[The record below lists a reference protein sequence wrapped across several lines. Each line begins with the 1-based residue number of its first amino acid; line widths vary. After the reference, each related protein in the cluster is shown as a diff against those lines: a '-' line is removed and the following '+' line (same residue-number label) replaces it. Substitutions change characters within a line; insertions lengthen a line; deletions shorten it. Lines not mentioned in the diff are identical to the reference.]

1 MNQQNQGSG
10 VPSNSPMKRK
20 RGRPRK
26 EENNIVHGVHKPENV
41 FSFNQPAGIATNS
54 DSGMLGKTVTGVIE
68 ASFKDGF
75 LVNVKATDS
84 DSFLRGVVFL
94 PGQVNPVTA
103 ETDVAPHV
111 QMINRKEFPI
121 PMPNPQTSEA
131 YGSLPS
137 LHTMEPI
144 PVPFSGE
151 HVLPTEV
158 HTASISVPPR
168 ISEAEHVNQL
178 SCLNSETDCD
188 KTVNQSDKLHE
199 LGVSTQVQES
209 NADAKPASE
218 TMNLLPTIENTDK
231 DLTNEHH
238 VFSSENQLNEFV
250 HNEPNSSNVELNL
263 ASVSAEPESMS
274 SEPQTIKSVENFVE
288 KQTLPETDEQEDENT
303 KLVSIETLSKVDD
316 TSSSN
321 GKPSTDIANTT
332 LEAVPSHAV
341 ETNQPEQ
348 IGQSDPADS
357 KLSSEGCEFIEK
369 SDPQNCSSL
378 GDVNKVDFNCPTESL
393 VDAVPSENQIGG
405 DT

>member
-1 MNQQNQGSG
+1 
-10 VPSNSPMKRK
+10 
-20 RGRPRK
+20 
-26 EENNIVHGVHKPENV
+26 
-41 FSFNQPAGIATNS
+41 
-54 DSGMLGKTVTGVIE
+54 
-68 ASFKDGF
+68 
-75 LVNVKATDS
+75 
-84 DSFLRGVVFL
+84 
-94 PGQVNPVTA
+94 
-103 ETDVAPHV
+103 
-111 QMINRKEFPI
+111 
-121 PMPNPQTSEA
+121 
-131 YGSLPS
+131 
-137 LHTMEPI
+137 
-144 PVPFSGE
+144 
-151 HVLPTEV
+151 
-158 HTASISVPPR
+158 
-168 ISEAEHVNQL
+168 VNQL

-263 ASVSAEPESMS
+263 VSVSAEPESMS

-288 KQTLPETDEQEDENT
+288 KQTLPETDEQENANT
-303 KLVSIETLSKVDD
+303 KLVISIETLSKVDD

>member
-1 MNQQNQGSG
+1 MNQGSG

-26 EENNIVHGVHKPENV
+26 EENNVVHGVHKPENV
-41 FSFNQPAGIATNS
+41 LYFNQPASIATNS

-188 KTVNQSDKLHE
+188 KTVNQSDNLHE
-199 LGVSTQVQES
+199 LGASTQVQES

-231 DLTNEHH
+231 DLTNEDH
-238 VFSSENQLNEFV
+238 VFSSENQLNELV

-274 SEPQTIKSVENFVE
+274 SEPHIIKSVENFVE

-303 KLVSIETLSKVDD
+303 KLISIETLSKVDD

-341 ETNQPEQ
+341 ETN
-348 IGQSDPADS
+348 QSDPADS

>member
-1 MNQQNQGSG
+1 MNQGSG

-26 EENNIVHGVHKPENV
+26 EENNVVHGVHKPENV
-41 FSFNQPAGIATNS
+41 LYFNQPASIATNS

-94 PGQVNPVTA
+94 PGQVNQVTA

-131 YGSLPS
+131 HGSLPS

-188 KTVNQSDKLHE
+188 KS
-199 LGVSTQVQES
+199 GVSTQVQES

-263 ASVSAEPESMS
+263 VSVSAEPESMS

-303 KLVSIETLSKVDD
+303 KLISIETLSKVDD

-341 ETNQPEQ
+341 ETNQ
-348 IGQSDPADS
+348 SDPADS
-357 KLSSEGCEFIEK
+357 KLSSERCEFTEK
-369 SDPQNCSSL
+369 SDPQNCSSF
-378 GDVNKVDFNCPTESL
+378 GDVNKVDFNRPTESL

>member
-131 YGSLPS
+131 HGSLPS

-332 LEAVPSHAV
+332 LEAVPSQAV

>member
-1 MNQQNQGSG
+1 
-10 VPSNSPMKRK
+10 
-20 RGRPRK
+20 
-26 EENNIVHGVHKPENV
+26 
-41 FSFNQPAGIATNS
+41 
-54 DSGMLGKTVTGVIE
+54 
-68 ASFKDGF
+68 
-75 LVNVKATDS
+75 
-84 DSFLRGVVFL
+84 
-94 PGQVNPVTA
+94 
-103 ETDVAPHV
+103 
-111 QMINRKEFPI
+111 MINRKEFPI

-131 YGSLPS
+131 HGSLPS

-188 KTVNQSDKLHE
+188 KTVNQSDNLHE
-199 LGVSTQVQES
+199 LGASTQVQES

-231 DLTNEHH
+231 DLTNEDH
-238 VFSSENQLNEFV
+238 VFSSENQLNELV

-263 ASVSAEPESMS
+263 VSVSAEPESMS

-303 KLVSIETLSKVDD
+303 KLISIETLSKVDD

-341 ETNQPEQ
+341 ETN
-348 IGQSDPADS
+348 QSDPADS